1 MLFDV
6 STPVNVRTI
15 EAELLPGSFRVRP
28 FRKSSDVQ
36 GAVMAG
42 LLRQDC
48 YWENSL
54 HRVALTS
61 YVRDMPDNA

>member
-6 STPVNVRTI
+6 ATPVNVRTI
-15 EAELLPGSFRVRP
+15 EAELLPGSFGVRP

-42 LLRQDC
+42 LLWRDC
-48 YWENSL
+48 YWENLL